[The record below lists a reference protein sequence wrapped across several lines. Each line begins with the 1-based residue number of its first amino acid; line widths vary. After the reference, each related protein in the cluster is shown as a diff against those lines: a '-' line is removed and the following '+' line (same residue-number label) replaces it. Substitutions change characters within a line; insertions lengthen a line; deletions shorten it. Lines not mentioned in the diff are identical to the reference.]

1 MQKFV
6 DVLLEKLEPIIKKL
20 VDRQK
25 PKFEELFKRKM
36 DKSDEEMA
44 SLNLIYKLLF
54 AIESYTLP
62 TDKLFKINN
71 IGTEKGYLTI
81 NVVVEREGQEYNLS
95 TEVIGAGGYNIQDYH
110 YRYLTNTKLP
120 KKGGLEESK
129 KIDKKIKSLTNI
141 QKLEKE
147 IDNYRLRIEKSKE
160 LIPKYE
166 KYSDEQVL
174 DAVQKEKEKEAERTG
189 RPIYISPSW
198 EEIVRRGADVNY
210 DYSEVEYYRRKEEDK
225 LRSVEGW
232 RNWNITSN
240 KRYLKD
246 YEKTLKKLEAK
257 LQALKG
263 TEFEMGGNV
272 FTLNAKNPKSI
283 SGRSLTPLPKMNY
296 STNRSSINSE
306 KKFSLWLYNN
316 ALEEVKGDS
325 YRTTLVKGL
334 NPSRLSNADQDF
346 LNLVLFNDTDCKITY
361 EDGGITESNTPDYLR
376 MFLGK

>member
-6 DVLLEKLEPIIKKL
+6 DVLLEKLEPTIKEL
-20 VDRQK
+20 VDKQK
-25 PKFEELFKRKM
+25 PKFEELFKKPM

-44 SLNLIYKLLF
+44 RLNLIYKLLF

-81 NVVVEREGQEYNLS
+81 NVVIERDGQEYNLS

-147 IDNYRLRIEKSKE
+147 IEGFKNRIEGFKE

-166 KYSDEQVL
+166 KYSDNQVL
-174 DAVQKEKEKEAERTG
+174 DDIQEDRKREAERTG
-189 RPIYISPSW
+189 RPMYESPDW
-198 EEIVRRGADVNY
+198 EEIVRRGADKNY
-210 DYSEVEYYRRKEEDK
+210 NYSESEYYRRKEEDALKSIERWRDYNIRIKK
-225 LRSVEGW
+225 L
-232 RNWNITSN
+232 N
-240 KRYLKD
+240 LKD
-246 YEKTLKKLEAK
+246 NEKTLKRLESKLEV
-257 LQALKG
+257 LKG
-263 TEFEMGGNV
+263 NEFE
-272 FTLNAKNPKSI
+272 L
-283 SGRSLTPLPKMNY
+283 
-296 STNRSSINSE
+296 
-306 KKFSLWLYNN
+306 
-316 ALEEVKGDS
+316 
-325 YRTTLVKGL
+325 
-334 NPSRLSNADQDF
+334 
-346 LNLVLFNDTDCKITY
+346 
-361 EDGGITESNTPDYLR
+361 GGITESSTPDYLR